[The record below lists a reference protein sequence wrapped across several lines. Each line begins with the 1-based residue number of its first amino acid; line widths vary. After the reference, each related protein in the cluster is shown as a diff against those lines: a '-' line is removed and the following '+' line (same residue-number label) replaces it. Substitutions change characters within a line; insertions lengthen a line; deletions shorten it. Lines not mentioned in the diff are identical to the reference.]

1 MGVLEWIILAVVIA
15 GIVIA
20 FFGWDRYRSN
30 RVADGD
36 GDLQPTNEVFVD
48 PASGQ
53 QMRVWYNQS
62 TGAREYR
69 AEGSGG

>member
-1 MGVLEWIILAVVIA
+1 MGILEWIILAIVIA

-20 FFGWDRYRSN
+20 FFGWDRYRSH
-30 RVADGD
+30 RPAEGD
-36 GDLQPTNEVFVD
+36 GDLLPTNEVFVD